1 MKQNKLEKEIDDKLV
16 DAILT
21 LPEEV
26 RPRFIALK
34 KHADERNKLNEKLEE
49 EIKALEKKYEQL
61 YLPLYQARRDLI
73 AGVHEVSIEDIA
85 EFKEKTAARKPTE
98 ETKVEVDIEEL
109 KASKGIPSFWL
120 NAMKNNTLIKTL
132 ITEKDEEILKHL
144 IDIRY
149 EQIEDTLGFSLRFFF
164 GPNEHF
170 ENDVL
175 TKTYHMEDEGIMEK
189 AESSEIKWKAD
200 KDITKKKIK
209 KKQKNKKNN
218 QTRTVMKTVDA
229 ESFFNFFKDLK
240 MPEPEKLDHMEEEEE
255 AELAQKMDEDY
266 ETACEINEVLIPN
279 ALEYYLGIQIEEGYD
294 EFDEG
299 DDIEEEGEEE
309 EGNQPQKNKSKKDKS
324 KGKGGAHPAGSG
336 AGGEAGKP
344 ECKQQ

>member
-49 EIKALEKKYEQL
+49 EIKELERKYEKL
-61 YLPLYQARRDLI
+61 YLPLYEARRDLI
-73 AGVHEVSIEDIA
+73 AGVHEVKNEDVA
-85 EFKEKTAARKPTE
+85 EFKEKAGDRKAAE
-98 ETKVEVDIEEL
+98 ETKIEVNIEEL
-109 KASKGIPSFWL
+109 KASKGVPRFWL
-120 NAMKNNTLIKTL
+120 YAMKNNTLIKSL
-132 ITEKDEEILKHL
+132 ITDKDEEILKHL
-144 IDIRY
+144 TDLRY
-149 EQIEDTLGFSLRFFF
+149 EAIEDSLGFTLRFFF
-164 GPNEHF
+164 EPNEYF
-170 ENDVL
+170 ENEVL

-240 MPEPEKLDHMEEEEE
+240 MPEPEKLDQMEEEEE

-279 ALEYYLGIQIEEGYD
+279 ALEYYLGIQLEEGYD
-294 EFDEG
+294 DFDHG
-299 DDIEEEGEEE
+299 DDIEEEEED
-309 EGNQPQKNKSKKDKS
+309 EGGAPQKNKPKKEKG
-324 KGKGGAHPAGSG
+324 KGKGGAHPAGAPG
-336 AGGEAGKP
+336 DAGKP